1 MEYGLKW
8 GLIGLL
14 IGFVVVYLLT
24 PIVIP
29 MLKRLKFGQTIREE
43 GPQKHLEKAGTPTM
57 GGVVIQFGIL
67 LVVVILGFFTGYW
80 DLFGLL
86 AVLYF
91 GLVGFIDDYIKV
103 VKKHNLGLR
112 AWQKLVF
119 QMLGALLFAIYA
131 YNSSAIGSQL
141 LVPFTGEMVDLGIW
155 YIPFTF
161 FAIVALVNAVN
172 LTDGLDGLASGV
184 TLIVA
189 IFFFIGSIFIKEPAT
204 TIFIGGVIGSCMGFL
219 RYNSNKADIFMG
231 DTGSM
236 ALGGAIV
243 AMGIVTKMQFFILIA
258 GLIFVLEALSV
269 VIQVTYFKRTGGKRF
284 FKMAPFHHHFELSG
298 WSETRVV
305 TVFWMMSGIFVSIA
319 LIALI

>member
-1 MEYGLKW
+1 MEDGLKW
-8 GLIGLL
+8 GLMGLI
-14 IGFVVVYLLT
+14 IGFAVVYLLT
-24 PIVIP
+24 PKVIP

-43 GPQKHLEKAGTPTM
+43 GPQNHLEKAGTPTM
-57 GGVVIQFGIL
+57 GGVVIQLGI
-67 LVVVILGFFTGYW
+67 VVAVLILGFFLGNW
-80 DLFGLL
+80 DFFGLAL
-86 AVLYF
+86 VLYF
-91 GLVGFIDDYIKV
+91 GLIGFVDDYIKV

-112 AWQKLVF
+112 AGQKLVF
-119 QMLGALLFAIYA
+119 QMIGALAFSFYA
-131 YNSSAIGSQL
+131 FNSSAIGSEL
-141 LVPFTGEMVDLGIW
+141 LVPFTGKMVDLGIW

-189 IFFFIGSIFIKEPAT
+189 LFFFVGAVYLKQAVT
-204 TIFIGGVIGSCMGFL
+204 AIFIGAVIGSCMGFL
-219 RYNSNKADIFMG
+219 RYNSNPADIFMG

-236 ALGGAIV
+236 ALGGSIV
-243 AMGIVTKMQFFILIA
+243 AMAIVTKLQFFILIA

-269 VIQVTYFKRTGGKRF
+269 VIQVTYFKKTGGKRF

-305 TVFWMMSGIFVSIA
+305 TVFWMMSGLFVSMA
-319 LIALI
+319 LIAFL

>member
-1 MEYGLKW
+1 MEDGLKW
-8 GLIGLL
+8 GLMGLI
-14 IGFVVVYLLT
+14 IGFIVVYLVT
-24 PIVIP
+24 PKVIP

-43 GPQKHLEKAGTPTM
+43 GPQNHLEKAGTPTM
-57 GGVVIQFGIL
+57 GGVVIQVGIL
-67 LVVVILGFFTGYW
+67 VAVLILGFFVGNW
-80 DLFGLL
+80 DFFGLAL
-86 AVLYF
+86 LLYF
-91 GLVGFIDDYIKV
+91 GLIGFIDDYIKV

-112 AWQKLVF
+112 AGQKLIF
-119 QMLGALLFAIYA
+119 QMIGALVFALYA
-131 YNSSAIGSQL
+131 FNSPTIGSEL
-141 LVPFTGEMVDLGIW
+141 LVPFTGKMVDLGIW

-189 IFFFIGSIFIKEPAT
+189 LFFFVGAVYLKQAVT
-204 TIFIGGVIGSCMGFL
+204 TIFIGAVIGSCMGFL
-219 RYNSNKADIFMG
+219 RYNSNPADIFMG

-243 AMGIVTKMQFFILIA
+243 AMAIVTKLQLFILIA

-269 VIQVTYFKRTGGKRF
+269 VIQVTYFKKTGGKRF

-305 TVFWMMSGIFVSIA
+305 TVFWMMSGLFVSVA
-319 LIALI
+319 LIAFL